1 MEMLESIVLFS
12 IKSALVLTVLWLPY
26 ALLLRREKFFRFNR
40 IVLLTILLLSLVI
53 PLLNVTVLRF
63 ETASRGIV
71 EIGMPQAW
79 VEVQERFRNA
89 FLLPE
94 VVVSSQR
101 ADMPLWWFP
110 RWQVLLSLLYII
122 GVAVS
127 MFLAVRKFVRMIRFI
142 PSACLWT
149 DRQGSATIYC
159 HAASVVPFS
168 WMRSI
173 VISESDYEQNG
184 RTILLHEQAHV
195 RLHHSY
201 DVLLVQFM
209 KIMQWFNPCI
219 YLLEMDLRD
228 VHEFQADDAVL
239 SSGITAH
246 SYQLLL
252 IKKAVGS
259 SSYTFANSFNHSLL
273 KKRITMMLQKKS
285 SPWRMARAIYLAP
298 CAVLLALLLATPQLS
313 SCKQDGG
320 KVSENSEN
328 NSENPEGISVSA
340 SSDTLQSP
348 VTKQQIQVKGK
359 DGETTTL
366 NVLSVAGVDE
376 SSDEA
381 KKESDD
387 RIRTEPAQ
395 ARVADENYGG
405 ETVYDM
411 VEELPAYPGGM
422 EELMKF
428 LQTQVKYPKE
438 AEEKG
443 LQGRVL
449 VTFVV
454 EKNGSISNAKVV
466 KSVSP
471 ELDAEALHVVNMMPR
486 WTPGKQR
493 GEAVRVKFTIPILFR
508 LK

>member
-1 MEMLESIVLFS
+1 MLESIVLFS

-53 PLLNVTVLRF
+53 PLLNVPVLHF

-71 EIGMPQAW
+71 EIEMPQAW

-195 RLHHSY
+195 RLCHSY

-328 NSENPEGISVSA
+328 SSENTEGISVSA
-340 SSDTLQSP
+340 SSDTLQAP

-359 DGETTTL
+359 DGESTTL
-366 NVLSVAGVDE
+366 NVLSVVGVDE
-376 SSDEA
+376 SSGEA

-387 RIRTEPAQ
+387 RIRTEPTQ
-395 ARVADENYGG
+395 AKVADEDYEG
-405 ETVYDM
+405 ETVYDI
-411 VEELPAYPGGM
+411 VEELPQFPGGM
-422 EELMKF
+422 EELMKY
-428 LQTQVKYPKE
+428 LATKVKYPKSAQTE
-438 AEEKG
+438 GIE
-443 LQGRVL
+443 GRVL
-449 VTFVV
+449 VSFVV
-454 EKNGSISNAKVV
+454 EKDGSITHSKVV
-466 KSVSP
+466 NSASP
-471 ELDAEALHVVNMMPR
+471 ELDAEALRVVKSMPR
-486 WTPGKQR
+486 WTPGKEK
-493 GEAVRVKFTIPILFR
+493 GEVVRVKFNVPILFR

>member
-40 IVLLTILLLSLVI
+40 IVLLTILLLSLFI
-53 PLLNVTVLRF
+53 PLLNVPVLRF

-89 FLLPE
+89 LLLPE

-328 NSENPEGISVSA
+328 SSENPEGISVSA

-359 DGETTTL
+359 DGESTTL
-366 NVLSVAGVDE
+366 NVLSVVGVDE
-376 SSDEA
+376 SSGEA

-387 RIRTEPAQ
+387 RIRTEPTQ
-395 ARVADENYGG
+395 AKVADEDYEG
-405 ETVYDM
+405 ETVYDV
-411 VEELPAYPGGM
+411 VEELPQFPGGM
-422 EELMKF
+422 EELMKY
-428 LQTQVKYPKE
+428 LATKVKYPKSAQTE
-438 AEEKG
+438 GIE
-443 LQGRVL
+443 GRVL
-449 VTFVV
+449 VSFVV
-454 EKNGSISNAKVV
+454 EKDGSITHSKVV
-466 KSVSP
+466 NSASP
-471 ELDAEALHVVNMMPR
+471 ELDAEALRVVKSMPR
-486 WTPGKQR
+486 WTPGKEK
-493 GEAVRVKFTIPILFR
+493 GEVVRVKFNVPILFR

>member
-1 MEMLESIVLFS
+1 MFESIVLFS

-53 PLLNVTVLRF
+53 PLLNVPVLRF

-298 CAVLLALLLATPQLS
+298 CAVLLVLLLATPQLS

-340 SSDTLQSP
+340 SSDTLQSS

-359 DGETTTL
+359 DGESTTL
-366 NVLSVAGVDE
+366 NVLSVVGVDE
-376 SSDEA
+376 SSGEA

-387 RIRTEPAQ
+387 RIRTEPTQ
-395 ARVADENYGG
+395 AKVADEDYEG
-405 ETVYDM
+405 ETVYDV
-411 VEELPAYPGGM
+411 VEELPQFPGGM
-422 EELMKF
+422 EELMKY
-428 LQTQVKYPKE
+428 LATKVKYPKSAQTE
-438 AEEKG
+438 GIE
-443 LQGRVL
+443 GRVL
-449 VTFVV
+449 VSFVV
-454 EKNGSISNAKVV
+454 EKDGSITHSKVV
-466 KSVSP
+466 NSASP
-471 ELDAEALHVVNMMPR
+471 ELDAEALRVVKSMPR
-486 WTPGKQR
+486 WTPGKEK
-493 GEAVRVKFTIPILFR
+493 GEVVRVKFNVPILFR

>member
-1 MEMLESIVLFS
+1 MLESIVLFS

-53 PLLNVTVLRF
+53 PLLNVPVLRF

-285 SPWRMARAIYLAP
+285 SSWRMARAIYLAP

-328 NSENPEGISVSA
+328 SSENPEGISVSA
-340 SSDTLQSP
+340 SSDTLQAP

-359 DGETTTL
+359 DGESTTL
-366 NVLSVAGVDE
+366 NVLSVVGVDE
-376 SSDEA
+376 SSGEA

-387 RIRTEPAQ
+387 RIRTEPTQ
-395 ARVADENYGG
+395 AKVADEDYEG
-405 ETVYDM
+405 ETVYDV
-411 VEELPAYPGGM
+411 VEELPQFPGGM
-422 EELMKF
+422 EELMKY
-428 LQTQVKYPKE
+428 LATKVKYPKSAQTE
-438 AEEKG
+438 GIE
-443 LQGRVL
+443 GRVL
-449 VTFVV
+449 VSFVV
-454 EKNGSISNAKVV
+454 EKDGSITHSKVV
-466 KSVSP
+466 NSASP
-471 ELDAEALHVVNMMPR
+471 ELDAEALRVVKSMPR
-486 WTPGKQR
+486 WTPGKEK
-493 GEAVRVKFTIPILFR
+493 GEVVRVKFNVPILFR

>member
-53 PLLNVTVLRF
+53 PLLNVPVLRF

-285 SPWRMARAIYLAP
+285 SSWRMARAIYLAP

-328 NSENPEGISVSA
+328 SSENPEGISVSA
-340 SSDTLQSP
+340 SSDTLQAP

-359 DGETTTL
+359 DGESTTL
-366 NVLSVAGVDE
+366 NVLSVVGVDE
-376 SSDEA
+376 SSGEA

-387 RIRTEPAQ
+387 RIRTEPTQ
-395 ARVADENYGG
+395 AKVADEDYEG
-405 ETVYDM
+405 ETVYDV
-411 VEELPAYPGGM
+411 VEELPQFPGGM
-422 EELMKF
+422 EELMKY
-428 LQTQVKYPKE
+428 LATKVKYPKSAQTE
-438 AEEKG
+438 GIE
-443 LQGRVL
+443 GRVL
-449 VTFVV
+449 VSFVV
-454 EKNGSISNAKVV
+454 EKDGSITHSKVV
-466 KSVSP
+466 NSASP
-471 ELDAEALHVVNMMPR
+471 ELDAEALRVVKSMPR
-486 WTPGKQR
+486 WTPGKEK
-493 GEAVRVKFTIPILFR
+493 GEVVRVKFNVPILFR